1 MTEPDRKPS
10 ERRRRALIARHGVRT
25 VLASAPG
32 EPIRRLD
39 ADPVRLHDSLF
50 VFSGTVSRARL
61 SSLSGPADAAP
72 AATPCGEERIF
83 GRVSA
88 LAGADVAPQRLLRLA
103 YLPAAEKPPSPELLE
118 LLERVRPREPDPD
131 DVAWWLPLDA
141 ILAGDISIM
150 NVEALEYDW
159 PLIRY
164 TILHGTLD
172 THPIHAERQGG

>member
-10 ERRRRALIARHGVRT
+10 ERRRRALIARHGVRA
-25 VLASAPG
+25 VFPSAPG

-39 ADPVRLHDSLF
+39 ADLVRLHDSLF

-61 SSLSGPADAAP
+61 SSLSGPADATP
-72 AATPCGEERIF
+72 AATPPGEERIF
-83 GRVSA
+83 GRMSA
-88 LAGADVAPQRLLRLA
+88 LAGADVTPQRLLRLA
-103 YLPAAEKPPSPELLE
+103 YLPAAERPPSPELLE
-118 LLERVRPREPDPD
+118 LLERVRPREPDLNE
-131 DVAWWLPLDA
+131 VASWLPLDA

-150 NVEALEYDW
+150 NVEALAYDW

-172 THPIHAERQGG
+172 THPVHAERQGS